1 MTLFAMLLIVA
12 LVVFSAIFVILWLRA
27 ANKADKIDKELDEC
41 QTVNVIFGDMID
53 MISQKYNINEDTIQ
67 HVYEDAQEKYKKE
80 MEDLFRQAKGE

>member
-12 LVVFSAIFVILWLRA
+12 LVVFSAIFVILWLRT

-53 MISQKYNINEDTIQ
+53 IISQKYNIDDDTIQ

>member
-1 MTLFAMLLIVA
+1 MTLFAMLFIIA
-12 LVVFSAIFVILWLRA
+12 LVIFSVIFVILWLRA

-53 MISQKYNINEDTIQ
+53 MISQKYNIDEDTIQ

-80 MEDLFRQAKGE
+80 IEDLFRQAKGE